1 MHATRRSAGLLAV
14 LFLLA
19 ACGGDDAPTATDQP
33 AAPEPAEK
41 SDDGGPKNDKKPRR
55 KHGTAPEPKGK
66 RFGDNRT
73 GAQTEAEGDDG
84 SGSEETTEDDGSSR
98 YAPAPG
104 VYTYAQ
110 EGFEEFCDA
119 TSCSRETL
127 PARQS
132 VKTYY
137 EGTRGD
143 GLVVVTEA
151 RSSQNRLTKTT
162 TVHAPDRARITKVH
176 VRLSYEGFS
185 FTNTYRPDPPVEA
198 VRYPLREGDRWSGSW
213 KDSTSGDYQ
222 IRVGAKETVQVDG
235 GMVQAFRVR
244 TTTTFRGEIEGRGDV
259 TAWIDP
265 ATAAV
270 VKSEGRV
277 QLESVFGRYN
287 TTFSVALQDG
297 PEYR

>member
-1 MHATRRSAGLLAV
+1 MKIRRISAGLVAM
-14 LFLLA
+14 LLVFA
-19 ACGGDDAPTATDQP
+19 GCGGDDAPTATEDP
-33 AAPEPAEK
+33 AAQERVDEN
-41 SDDGGPKNDKKPRR
+41 DDGASKNKKARR

-66 RFGDNRT
+66 RFGANRT
-73 GAQTEAEGDDG
+73 DAQAETEGDDG
-84 SGSEETTEDDGSSR
+84 SDNEETAEDDGSSR

-127 PARQS
+127 PARQT

-151 RSSQNRLTKTT
+151 RSSHNRLTKTT
-162 TVHAPDRARITKVH
+162 TLHAPDRARITKVH

-198 VRYPLREGDRWSGSW
+198 MRYPLREGDRWSGSW
-213 KDSTSGDYQ
+213 KDSTSGDYD
-222 IRVGAKETVQVDG
+222 IRVGGKEAVQVDG
-235 GMVQAFRVR
+235 GTVQAFRVR
-244 TTTTFRGEIEGRGDV
+244 TTTTFRGEIQGRGDV
-259 TAWIDP
+259 TVWIDP

-277 QLESVFGRYN
+277 ELESVFGRYN
-287 TTFSVALQDG
+287 TTFSATLQDG